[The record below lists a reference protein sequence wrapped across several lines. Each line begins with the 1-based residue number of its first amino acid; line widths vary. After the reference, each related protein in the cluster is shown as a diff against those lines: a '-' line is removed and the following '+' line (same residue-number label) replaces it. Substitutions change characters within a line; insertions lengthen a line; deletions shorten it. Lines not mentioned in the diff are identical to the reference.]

1 MIILNYPEYFSV
13 ECGEAQTKAITTQQA
28 IIGRKMSQ
36 RELKVQTSKLPEA
49 RENVG
54 EQVAIDFSFECDWLR
69 KRREFSGPITK
80 RLIRTKIK

>member
-1 MIILNYPEYFSV
+1 
-13 ECGEAQTKAITTQQA
+13 
-28 IIGRKMSQ
+28 MSQ

-54 EQVAIDFSFECDWLR
+54 EQVAINFSFEWDWLR

-80 RLIRTKIK
+80 RLSRTKTK